1 MNFRN
6 SLFAFAFLSVS
17 VFTVAAQT
25 TIKGTITGD
34 NVPARIYIFEMF
46 GMYAFKIDSA
56 NVKNNK
62 VEFKHKKGFTPGFYR
77 IGETEEKSDLIIL
90 SNESFSFEV
99 NAKNFKGIT
108 TVGSK
113 ENEVFNQYQAFNQSI
128 NQKVGSMSSRY
139 QKIVALVESNREE
152 YEKQIKELKGEY
164 DALMAAQNEYY
175 NKLSTENEHLFVGK
189 VARFMKEAP
198 NATKKDFF
206 DVELLTQ
213 NPGLLTADLMH
224 NKFNQYIQ
232 RFQIQDANTLM
243 AEAQAIIET
252 LPAKSKVRE
261 VAYQAFSYVLLQN
274 EAQGV
279 RKFAT
284 QAVNEFN
291 SKYSK
296 RLLESIPFV
305 PEVGD
310 KAPDI
315 TLPDRS
321 GKMASMS
328 ALTKGKV
335 VLLDFWAAWCGPCR
349 HENPNVVK
357 AYHKFKDKGFTV
369 FSVSL
374 DNNKDKWLEA
384 IKKDALEWDT
394 HVSDL
399 KGWQSEGAR
408 KYGVTG
414 IPATYLIDKNGVI
427 IAKNLR
433 GAQLEQKLSE
443 ILK

>member
-1 MNFRN
+1 MIFRN
-6 SLFAFAFLSVS
+6 SFLAFAFLTVS
-17 VFTVAAQT
+17 VLTVAAQT

-56 NVKNNK
+56 SVKNNK
-62 VEFKHKKGFTPGFYR
+62 VEFKHKKGFIPGFYR

-90 SNESFSFEV
+90 SNENFSFEV

-108 TVGSK
+108 TSGSK
-113 ENEVFNQYQAFNQSI
+113 ENEVFNQYQAFNQSTS
-128 NQKVGSMSSRY
+128 QKVGGMSSRY
-139 QKIVALVESNREE
+139 QKIVALAESNREE
-152 YEKQIKELKGEY
+152 YEKQITELKGEY
-164 DALMAAQNEYY
+164 DALMAAQNEYF
-175 NKLSTENEHLFVGK
+175 NKLSIENGHLFVGK
-189 VARFMKEAP
+189 VAGFMKEAP
-198 NATKKDFF
+198 NATKSDFF
-206 DVELLTQ
+206 NVELLTK
-213 NPGLLTADLMH
+213 NPGLLTADLMQ
-224 NKFNQYIQ
+224 NKFTQYIQ

-243 AEAQAIIET
+243 TDAQAIIET
-252 LPAKSKVRE
+252 LPAKSKARE
-261 VAYQAFSYVLLQN
+261 VAYQAFTQVLLQN

-321 GKMASMS
+321 GKIASMS
-328 ALTKGKV
+328 SLTKGKV

-357 AYHKFKDKGFTV
+357 AYQKYKDKGFTV

-374 DNNKDKWLEA
+374 DNSKDKWLEA